1 MFNRLLA
8 AGALLVCLSAPA
20 TAQQVADTGYA
31 PTLDSPAYIERGPH
45 VVVDGAHRNFHT
57 LDGRYAPFGKL
68 LEADGYSV
76 SALTTPLST
85 EALAEVNILVIANAQ
100 SATPGTSAFTSE
112 EIEATHDWVEAG
124 GSLLLVADHAPFGGA
139 AADLARAF
147 GVDMGLGYVAAHQD
161 GKVTF
166 AIDYAGPQ
174 LGDHPI
180 LHGRSEK
187 EEVRQVRSFTGQSL
201 GVPDGGVGLLA
212 LPADALEIATPIEAG
227 ALLKGENA
235 PGNAVGGSSGAGDGG
250 RQGQGSSRRRGRHV
264 LGAAGVAPGPAG
276 TAYGPDDR
284 RRSAIRA
291 EYTALAVA
299 PDRLRL
305 SHRAGSDNG
314 RSTGA

>member
-31 PTLDSPAYIERGPH
+31 PTLESPAYIEQGPH

-85 EALAEVNILVIANAQ
+85 ETLAEVNILVIANAQ
-100 SATPGTSAFTSE
+100 SAMPGTSAFTPE
-112 EIEATHDWVEAG
+112 EIVATHDWVEAG

-201 GVPDGGVGLLA
+201 GLPDGGVGLLA

-227 ALLKGENA
+227 ALLKGEDA
-235 PGNAVGGSSGAGDGG
+235 PGNAVGG
-250 RQGQGSSRRRGRHV
+250 RVQ
-264 LGAAGVAPGPAG
+264 
-276 TAYGPDDR
+276 
-284 RRSAIRA
+284 
-291 EYTALAVA
+291 ALAMAVGKGRVVVA
-299 PDRLRL
+299 GEAAMFSAQLVSRPDQPVRHMGLTIADDQQFALNTLHWL
-305 SHRAGSDNG
+305 SHLIG
-314 RSTGA
+314 